1 MKKLTAFLTAAAML
15 TAMCGCDDS
24 KETDSEDV
32 SGDVTVSG
40 EEATTEP
47 LFAEFTEDDFAQI
60 DAPLNIV
67 PDKTPENLK
76 CIDLSGIDFGSRLS
90 PCKAPDVCDQYGPRM
105 KVEDEDFQKRI
116 DAERQ
121 HAIETPSEGNV
132 WNYAMLGDNIFF
144 AVNYDDLCGDHDSSV
159 FRYNI
164 NTGELKELAQR
175 TGLEYHGG
183 FAGLISAHGKLFFY
197 ESAGDYKGR
206 INTIDPETGEI
217 SLFKELD
224 SSVYWLSE
232 SRKGIIVYETSS
244 QFDNH
249 TTEYDADTGDVI
261 SEGEGVVTPGHQ
273 TAYLCDGEA
282 AEITG
287 GFDGER
293 WQPVTIKT
301 QYYSLSTEFNNY
313 NDIFL
318 WKNKICITT
327 EETGKTFLYTYDLDR
342 NERIK
347 TNFDGFSGSLVR
359 SGDGMLCAVGGTGSL
374 NDNYTVLYYVLPEI
388 GTAYRFARS
397 EGSSNPMIN
406 NNNVIM
412 TMQQNTIS
420 GVTSNGVTYTG
431 FSNVSRPD
439 KLYFI
444 EE

>member
-24 KETDSEDV
+24 KETDSEDL

-76 CIDLSGIDFGSRLS
+76 CIDLSGLDFGSRLS
-90 PCKAPDVCDQYGPRM
+90 PCKAPDVCDEYGPRM

-121 HAIETPSEGNV
+121 HTIETPSEGDV
-132 WNYAMLGDNIFF
+132 RNYAMLGDDIFF
-144 AVNYDDLCGDHDSSV
+144 VVNYDDLCGDHDSSV

-175 TGLEYHGG
+175 TGLEYHSG
-183 FAGLISAHGKLFFY
+183 FNGLISAHGKLFFF
-197 ESAGDYKGR
+197 ESAGDFKSR

-224 SSVYWLSE
+224 FSVNWLLE
-232 SRKGIIVYETSS
+232 SANGIIVYETSS
-244 QFDNH
+244 QFGSH
-249 TTEYDADTGDVI
+249 TAEYDADTGEVI
-261 SEGEGVVTPGHQ
+261 SEGEGVMTPGNN
-273 TAYLCDGEA
+273 TVYLCDGEA

-287 GFDGER
+287 GFDGKR

-301 QYYSLSTEFNNY
+301 QYYSLSTELNNY

-318 WKNKICITT
+318 WKNKVCITT
-327 EETGKTFLYTYDLDR
+327 EETDKTFLYTYDLDR

-359 SGDGMLCAVGGTGSL
+359 SGDGMLCAVGSSGSW

-397 EGSSNPMIN
+397 EGWSNPMIN
-406 NNNVIM
+406 NNNVIL
-412 TMQQNTIS
+412 TMQENTIS
-420 GVTSNGVTYTG
+420 GVRSDGTTYIG